1 MLIAMNIW
9 QNSQALFA
17 APQIFLTFC
26 HPVVIMKNRNLL
38 KVFALMLVCALV
50 LSAVPVPAHA
60 VTQDEVDAMRA
71 ERDAIA
77 AKREEM
83 QAVVDQLEAEQAGVL
98 ERKRAMDERNAYTL
112 QQIQLNNEEIA
123 IYDEMI
129 AAKENE
135 VNAAKALEDQ
145 QMERY
150 RVRIRAMEENGGYG
164 ILAMVLRTS
173 NLSEFL
179 TAMDD
184 VGEIMESDRE
194 LEDAYRAAREN
205 TERVKAD
212 YEAFKTELEGKKAE
226 LLVQQEELQAEIDE
240 ATALIASLQEDIDSN
255 REEVEAIMAE
265 QEKADQELAA
275 MVAELER
282 QRQEEERRRREAEAA
297 AAAAAAAAA
306 TASAPASSGGSVTG
320 TGTFGWPVPSCTY
333 ITSRFGLRVHP
344 ITGEQRSHTGLDI
357 GAGYGASIVAADGG
371 TVSFAGEKGG
381 YGNCVMIN
389 HGNGYVT
396 LYGHMSSIS
405 VSQGQGV
412 SKGETIGYVGSSGVA
427 TGPHC
432 HFEIF
437 SGGSRIDP
445 EQFFSGLTFAE
456 SAGV

>member
-1 MLIAMNIW
+1 
-9 QNSQALFA
+9 
-17 APQIFLTFC
+17 
-26 HPVVIMKNRNLL
+26 MKNRLFFKIL
-38 KVFALMLVCALV
+38 ALTLVCALC
-50 LSAVPVPAHA
+50 LSAVPVPAFA
-60 VTQDEVDAMRA
+60 VTQDEVNAMRA

-77 AKREEM
+77 AKRQEK
-83 QAVVDQLEAEQAGVL
+83 QAVVDQLEAEQAGVM

-129 AAKENE
+129 S
-135 VNAAKALEDQ
+135 AKAREVDAARTLEAEQ
-145 QMERY
+145 LERY

-164 ILAMVLRTS
+164 ILTMVLRTS
-173 NLSEFL
+173 SLSEFL
-179 TAMDD
+179 TVMDD
-184 VGEIMESDRE
+184 VGEIMQSDKQ
-194 LEDAYRAAREN
+194 LEEAYRAAREH
-205 TERVKAD
+205 TEQVKAD

-226 LLVQQEELQAEIDE
+226 LQKQQEELQAEIDE
-240 ATALIASLQEDIDSN
+240 ATDLILTLQADIDSN
-255 REEVEAIMAE
+255 QEEVDAIRAEEEEADR
-265 QEKADQELAA
+265 QLSEL
-275 MVAELER
+275 VAELER

-306 TASAPASSGGSVTG
+306 PQPAAGSSSAGSVTG
-320 TGTFGWPVPSCTY
+320 TGVFGWPVPSCTY

-344 ITGEQRSHTGLDI
+344 ITGEQKNHSGIDI
-357 GAGYGASIVAADGG
+357 GAGYGAAIVAADGG
-371 TVSFAGEKGG
+371 TVSFAGVKGG

-405 VSQGQGV
+405 VSSGQVV
-412 SKGETIGYVGSSGVA
+412 SKGETIGYVGSSGIA

-445 EQFFSGLTFAE
+445 EQFFSGLTF
-456 SAGV
+456 SQDAGE

>member
-1 MLIAMNIW
+1 
-9 QNSQALFA
+9 
-17 APQIFLTFC
+17 
-26 HPVVIMKNRNLL
+26 MKNRKLL
-38 KVFALMLVCALV
+38 KVLSLTLACAL
-50 LSAVPVPAHA
+50 LFGAMPLAADA
-60 VTQDEVDAMRA
+60 VTQDDVNAMRA
-71 ERDAIA
+71 ERDALA

-83 QAVVDQLEAEQAGVL
+83 QAVVDQLESEQASVM

-112 QQIQLNNEEIA
+112 KQIQLNNEEIA

-135 VNAAKALEDQ
+135 VKAAKALEDQ
-145 QMERY
+145 QRERY

-164 ILAMVLRTS
+164 ILTMVFRTS
-173 NLSEFL
+173 NLTEFL

-194 LEDAYRAAREN
+194 LEEAYRAAREN
-205 TERVKAD
+205 TERVKAE
-212 YEAFKTELEGKKAE
+212 YESVKTELEAKKAE
-226 LLVQQEELQAEIDE
+226 LQQEQEELQAEIDE

-255 REEVEAIMAE
+255 REEVAAIAAE
-265 QEKADQELAA
+265 QEEADRELAA

-297 AAAAAAAAA
+297 AAAAAAA
-306 TASAPASSGGSVTG
+306 SAPAASSGGSVTG

-344 ITGEQRSHTGLDI
+344 ITGEQKTHTGLDI
-357 GAGYGASIVAADGG
+357 GAGYGAAIVAADGG
-371 TVSFAGEKGG
+371 TVSFAGVKGG